1 MSKIKNYFPGG
12 NTPEGF
18 YSFYQYLP
26 YYAEKLFIL
35 KGGPGTGKSTFM
47 KKIGYELNE
56 AGYDIEFHWC
66 SSDNNSLDGIVIPK
80 LELAFLDGTA
90 PHMIDPRFPGAID
103 EIINLGKFWDSK
115 SIEENKSDIVY
126 LTELISNR
134 FSQAYSYLH
143 SAKTIY
149 LHWKKY
155 YQKSQDKN
163 SYKQIVNKLINK
175 NIIKRNI
182 QEGSERH
189 LFASAITPEGAVN
202 YLENLSEEINNRI
215 VIKGKP
221 GTGKSALIKDF
232 CHEAAKYGYHILYL
246 HCPLEP
252 EELDAAI
259 IPELDTALLVGT
271 PPHYL
276 EPTKTTD
283 QTVNLVETINLDY
296 IKDYNA
302 EILDAE
308 KLYEDMMKRV
318 YYFLKSAKSHHDML
332 EEYYIT
338 AMDFDSIDIY
348 RKDIIRNYIKEY
360 KHS

>member
-1 MSKIKNYFPGG
+1 MGKIKNYFPGG

-18 YSFYQYLP
+18 YSFYDYLP
-26 YYAEKLFIL
+26 YYAEKLYII

-47 KKIGYELNE
+47 KRTGYELHE

-66 SSDNNSLDGIVIPK
+66 SSDNNSLDGIVVPE
-80 LELAFLDGTA
+80 LEIGFLDGTA
-90 PHMIDPRFPGAID
+90 PHMTDPVFPGAVD
-103 EIINLGKFWDSK
+103 EIINLGRFWNRQHL
-115 SIEENKSDIVY
+115 EENKSDIVY
-126 LTELISNR
+126 LTDLISLR
-134 FSQAYSYLH
+134 FKQAYSYLNA
-143 SAKTIY
+143 AKTIY

-155 YQKSQDKN
+155 YQKSQDQNK
-163 SYKQIVNKLINK
+163 YKQIVNKLISK
-175 NIIKRNI
+175 NIIKRDI
-182 QEGSERH
+182 QAGTERH
-189 LFASAITPEGAVN
+189 LFGSAITPGGAVN

-221 GTGKSALIKDF
+221 GTGKSSLIKSF
-232 CHEAAKYGYHILYL
+232 CNEAAKYGYHILYL

-259 IPELDTALLVGT
+259 IPELDIALLVGT

-276 EPTKTTD
+276 EVNKTSD

-308 KLYEDMMKRV
+308 KLYDDMMKRV
-318 YYFLKSAKSHHDML
+318 YYFLKSAKSIHDDL
-332 EEYYIT
+332 EEYYIE
-338 AMDFDSIDIY
+338 AMDFDTIDKY
-348 RKDIIRNYIKEY
+348 RKDLIRDYIKNKE
-360 KHS
+360 